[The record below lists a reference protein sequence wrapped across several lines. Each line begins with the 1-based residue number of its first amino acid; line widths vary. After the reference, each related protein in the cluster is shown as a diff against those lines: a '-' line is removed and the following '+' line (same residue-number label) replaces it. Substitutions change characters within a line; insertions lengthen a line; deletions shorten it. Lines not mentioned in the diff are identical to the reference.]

1 LEKEDLILPA
11 ILILIFL
18 ILIVTIFS
26 FAGNNTFQTGKV
38 YFEYPNNWAQEH
50 VVGNFSNSSI
60 YSQVTLTANFNDDAG
75 QTQTAYILFIMQKR
89 TEGVLNLPSSSS
101 VLMNTTN
108 STVASVDIGN
118 FQASQ
123 LGNYGNDVAQKITIV
138 ETSDYYYVVQYI
150 CPSFALNQTE
160 EAYNMLLKSFRVS

>member
-1 LEKEDLILPA
+1 MILV
-11 ILILIFL
+11 FL
-18 ILIVTIFS
+18 ILIVAIFS
-26 FAGNNTFQTGKV
+26 FSGNNTFQTGKV

-123 LGNYGNDVAQKITIV
+123 IGNYGNDVAQKITII
-138 ETSDYYYVVQYI
+138 ETSDYYYVVQYV

-160 EAYNMLLKSFRVS
+160 DAYNMLLKSFRVT